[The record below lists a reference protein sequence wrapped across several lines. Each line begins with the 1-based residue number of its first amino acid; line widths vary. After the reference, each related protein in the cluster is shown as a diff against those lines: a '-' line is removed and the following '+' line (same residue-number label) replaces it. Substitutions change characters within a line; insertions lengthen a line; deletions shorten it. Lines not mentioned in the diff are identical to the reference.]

1 MEYVWSFEQ
10 AAPCLAYK
18 FGRCGCFDKLERDKT
33 GTGTGRVST
42 LFSELKTQAAINGL
56 QHFWFQENMTL
67 RIKKLKLKLKLRNT
81 FVFG

>member
-42 LFSELKTQAAINGL
+42 LFSELKTHERLLMGCNILG
-56 QHFWFQENMTL
+56 F
-67 RIKKLKLKLKLRNT
+67 RIT
-81 FVFG
+81 